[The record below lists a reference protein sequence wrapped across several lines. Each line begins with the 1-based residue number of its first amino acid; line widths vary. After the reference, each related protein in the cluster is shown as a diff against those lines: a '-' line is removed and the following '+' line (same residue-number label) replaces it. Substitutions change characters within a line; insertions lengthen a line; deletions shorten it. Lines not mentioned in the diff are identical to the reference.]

1 MFGINELKNNKFI
14 IRTQNKEVTGIDIS
28 EITNFINV
36 SIDFVFK
43 FEIVEI

>member
-1 MFGINELKNNKFI
+1 MFGINELKNNKLI
-14 IRTQNKEVTGIDIS
+14 IRTQNKEVTEIDIS